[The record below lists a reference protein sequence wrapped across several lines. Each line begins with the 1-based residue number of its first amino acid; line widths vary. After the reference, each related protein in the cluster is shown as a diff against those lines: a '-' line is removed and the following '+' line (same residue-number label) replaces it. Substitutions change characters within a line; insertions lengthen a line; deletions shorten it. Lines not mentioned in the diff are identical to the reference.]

1 MENNVTGLDIQ
12 NMVGHWLKTPLNGYF
27 GCDYG
32 QDLKALLQNPQL
44 EGQADAQIA
53 KLKADLPVL
62 TVLPSGS
69 VNIYGT
75 HTGVDNLNLFIE
87 VAGTI
92 FGIPNQ

>member
-1 MENNVTGLDIQ
+1 MENNVTSLDIQ
-12 NMVGHWLKTPLNGYF
+12 NMVGHWLQTPINGYF
-27 GCDYG
+27 GLDFG

-44 EGQADAQIA
+44 EGQADSQIA

-62 TVLPSGS
+62 TVLPAGS

-75 HTGVDNLNLFIE
+75 HSGVDALNLFIE

-92 FGIPNQ
+92 FEIPNA